1 MNTVIGIGIKFEKQ
15 TKHTHTQNPQSTNEY
30 EYFFFLWMIHTRW
43 RWVNNYNINDK
54 NFFSFLI
61 WKKKLHRRWR
71 RRKTWASKIFN
82 CSIYLDFSNHLD
94 LNLITIL
101 LIITVICRERKS
113 EKSDLMDHSIRINNT
128 SSHRNEMKK
137 AKQRKNKSNWR
148 LID

>member
-1 MNTVIGIGIKFEKQ
+1 
-15 TKHTHTQNPQSTNEY
+15 
-30 EYFFFLWMIHTRW
+30 MIHTRW

-61 WKKKLHRRWR
+61 CKKKVTPTKKKKK
-71 RRKTWASKIFN
+71 KTWVSKIFN

-113 EKSDLMDHSIRINNT
+113 EKSDLLDHSIWINNT

-148 LID
+148 LIDWLKMIFFVSKIYKCRKKICWLNWFIKY